1 MYISKV
7 EFDPKKLAVEI
18 EKRARSGQRING
30 SYEAHQYLW
39 WLFDNRPDQER
50 DFLYRRMKPPRDS
63 NRNAPH
69 FLVVSEREPEDRP
82 YLRRLVVKPY
92 APQLACGERLLFSL
106 RCNPVITRQNA
117 ITRRHHQVDMV
128 QDARLRLKREGVPE
142 AEMPRRTELAQNV
155 APEWLA
161 RHDFGLDVDTAS
173 IQVEAYDQL
182 RFDHPKGGK
191 ITLARL
197 DLLGAGTVRDPEA
210 LRHALYKGVG
220 RARGFGFG
228 LLLVRRLNAT

>member
-7 EFDPKKLAVEI
+7 EFDAVQLA
-18 EKRARSGQRING
+18 RAGLYENG
-30 SYEAHQYLW
+30 RYAEHQWLW
-39 WLFDNRPDQER
+39 RLFADSPERKR
-50 DFLYRRMKPPRDS
+50 DFVYRRMKPSQNDRL
-63 NRNAPH
+63 NAPY
-69 FLVVSEREPEDRP
+69 FLVVSEREPEDGP
-82 YLRRLVVKPY
+82 FLRRLVVKPY
-92 APQLACGERLLFSL
+92 EPQLATGERVAFSL
-106 RCNPVITRQNA
+106 RCNPVVTRPGKEG
-117 ITRRHHQVDMV
+117 RRSRVDMV

-142 AEMPRRTELAQNV
+142 AAMPRRTVLAQEI
-155 APEWLA
+155 APEWLT
-161 RHDFGLDVDTAS
+161 RHDFGLEVDAES

-182 RFDHPKGGK
+182 RFDRPKGGK

-228 LLLVRRLNAT
+228 LLLVRRA